1 MGVESRLRDLLE
13 DPRYSALLRLPQV
26 AEPPSIRDGGGAV
39 IKNIWQSSAWWTH
52 VVQGKGRDQ
61 KATNF
66 GTQNNGRNIV
76 LSLHIDGFKVFKGVS
91 DSMTPMVCMILNL
104 PEDLRHRQPFLILAG
119 VHPGPKKPLNLNPYL
134 QLLVNELKRLYEK
147 GFAIHDPTLPGHPLV
162 MVRVKLLCTCADY
175 PAHQDNNCQQGASAK
190 WGCIKCYIK
199 VSNRHSMV
207 LALHAFQNNALIF
220 NAYVD
225 FTLFAFLVLKCL
237 ALQSDRNGS
246 NAQQFGGYASFA
258 NDERPFSRTHEGI
271 LQHAHRASA

>member
-26 AEPPSIRDGGGAV
+26 AEPPSIREGAGAV

-52 VVQGKGRDQ
+52 VVQGKGRDL

-134 QLLVNELKRLYEK
+134 QLLVNELMRLYEH

-199 VSNRHSMV
+199 VSNRHS
-207 LALHAFQNNALIF
+207 
-220 NAYVD
+220 
-225 FTLFAFLVLKCL
+225 
-237 ALQSDRNGS
+237 
-246 NAQQFGGYASFA
+246 
-258 NDERPFSRTHEGI
+258 
-271 LQHAHRASA
+271 